1 MAHTPPSARTAR
13 GRSDGIG
20 RPSSKAA
27 ERVSDALRRGS
38 GAMVRRRRRA
48 AGLML
53 AACGSMGVVALYQ
66 FGLVRHLPEPPAS
79 WLHSDRVDAAGE
91 AYAFGLTP
99 DTALALSNYGV
110 TLALIGMGAED
121 RAERH
126 PWMPILQA
134 AKVALDAAGGAYLTL
149 EQASK
154 HRAFC
159 FWCLMAT
166 AATAAAVPYSLP
178 EARAALRRMRAA

>member
-1 MAHTPPSARTAR
+1 MAHTPPSARAAR

-20 RPSSKAA
+20 RPTSKAA

-48 AGLML
+48 AGLTL

-79 WLHSDRVDAAGE
+79 WLQSDRVDAAGE
-91 AYAFGLTP
+91 AHAFGLTP
-99 DTALALSNYGV
+99 DTALAISSYGGDAGSDRHGRGGSGAAPSV
-110 TLALIGMGAED
+110 DAGPAAGQLAI
-121 RAERH
+121 
-126 PWMPILQA
+126 
-134 AKVALDAAGGAYLTL
+134 DAAGAARLTL

-178 EARAALRRMRAA
+178 EARAALHRIRGA